1 VLPLTVNKVAYL
13 PLKKFEEMFTRFD
26 TIHER
31 DRRTDGRTDTARR
44 RSIARQLLQLLT
56 NLVRSL

>member
-1 VLPLTVNKVAYL
+1 
-13 PLKKFEEMFTRFD
+13 MFTRFD

-44 RSIARQLLQLLT
+44 HSIARQLLQLLT